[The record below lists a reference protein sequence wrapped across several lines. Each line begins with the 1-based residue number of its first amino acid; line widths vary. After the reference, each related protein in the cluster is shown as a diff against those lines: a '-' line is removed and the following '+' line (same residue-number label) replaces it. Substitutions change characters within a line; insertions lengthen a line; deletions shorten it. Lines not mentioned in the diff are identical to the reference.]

1 MQDGANSKDMM
12 KNNEDFRAFKLDLKA
27 LAGVEKR
34 QKKKQSEKNKKESK
48 GWTLVKLLTENQDLF
63 DNIYH
68 NWYTFL

>member
-48 GWTLVKLLTENQDLF
+48 G
-63 DNIYH
+63 
-68 NWYTFL
+68 